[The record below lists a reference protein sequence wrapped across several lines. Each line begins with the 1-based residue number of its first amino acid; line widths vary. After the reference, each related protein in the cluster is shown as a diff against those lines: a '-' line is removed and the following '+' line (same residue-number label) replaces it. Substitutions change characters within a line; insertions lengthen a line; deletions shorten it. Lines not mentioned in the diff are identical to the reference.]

1 MTTTVATF
9 DPLTGN
15 AIVVSEHAQRYLLT
29 ADAINDAAMSLI
41 TISNQQDAVGRAFD
55 AVRDLT
61 WEVSKEISGAEGRY
75 RTTAEALAQYADDL
89 TSAQERAYAAIQA
102 AGSAQDDVGVLST
115 RVSTLD
121 EAAQLPGPDQQADQ
135 QRLGTAQTLLDDA
148 HAAASAATHE
158 YNAAVTD
165 KDEAGNRAASLI
177 ESVVKDSPLND
188 GWTDNVGGFV
198 GGIAD
203 WIGDVLGNIIDF
215 IAAVVD
221 VVARLLLAVLIIAAL
236 AALILLAMA
245 TLGIGSGFLIGVVIG
260 LAVAASVALVA
271 LALVAMARESGTP
284 TVTPGT
290 TGTSRSRTNDPYST
304 AFLEQNRIDLA
315 GDLDGDGDPD
325 VGVIRVTKVIGEDG
339 VTRWRVQIPGTQEW
353 SPLSGDIPNDFN
365 SGLVAKLNPAQ
376 QTQLEKGVEQALLG
390 AGYTP
395 GDPTMLSGFSLGGIT
410 AGNLAADPDFAAS
423 FNVQSVLTGGSP
435 LDDIYIPPNI
445 SVLSL
450 EHRGDPVVKG
460 GDLLAGPPL
469 APNRVV
475 INVDGPSVI
484 PSSWNSNDLAPFGHG
499 ASDYAVTARDQITRS
514 TDPRV
519 VDFRNESA
527 EFFGPHSTYTNFN
540 VSRG

>member
-61 WEVSKEISGAEGRY
+61 WEVSKEISGAQGRY

-102 AGSAQDDVGVLST
+102 AGAAQDDVGVLST

-121 EAAQLPGPDQQADQ
+121 EAAQLPGPEQQADQ

-245 TLGIGSGFLIGVVIG
+245 TLGIGLGFLIGVVIG

-284 TVTPGT
+284 IVDLAE
-290 TGTSRSRTNDPYST
+290 TGVPEQPTNDPYAGLFT
-304 AFLEQNRIDLA
+304 EQNRIDKA
-315 GDLDGDGDPD
+315 DDTDGDGEPD
-325 VGVIRVTKVIGEDG
+325 VGVISVTKVIGEDG
-339 VTRWRVQIPGTQEW
+339 VTRWRVQIPSTQEW
-353 SPLSGDIPNDFN
+353 SPLFGDIPNDFN
-365 SGLVAKLNPAQ
+365 SDLVSKLNPAQ
-376 QTQLEKGVEQALLG
+376 QTQLEKGVELALLD

-435 LDDIYIPPNI
+435 LDDLYIPPNI

-450 EHRGDPVVKG
+450 EHRGDPVAKG

-469 APNRVV
+469 APNRIV

-484 PSSWNSNDLAPFGHG
+484 PSSWSSNGPAPFGHG
-499 ASDYAVTARDQITRS
+499 AADYAVTARDQITRS

-519 VDFRNESA
+519 VDFRNSSA
-527 EFFGPHSTYTNFN
+527 EFFGPNETYSDYN
-540 VSRG
+540 VTRG